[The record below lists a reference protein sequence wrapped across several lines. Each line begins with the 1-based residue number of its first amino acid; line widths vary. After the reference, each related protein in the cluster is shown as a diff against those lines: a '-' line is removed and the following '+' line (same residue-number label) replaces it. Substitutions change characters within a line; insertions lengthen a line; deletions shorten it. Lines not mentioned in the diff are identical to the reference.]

1 MTLSLFGSACFIAMP
16 KSLYLNMIARLLIG
30 FSFGYSYLVCIVHAS
45 EIMTQKLRGMV
56 VLSFNF
62 IVLSSI
68 LVNESIIISTDHEK
82 HAFGTMQW
90 FGIYGAIFGVLGM
103 IFLPFLT
110 HESPVQL
117 IQRNKENEAL
127 SIMIKVRNESTETY
141 TIRNEFNELKTMV
154 EEDKQ
159 FSPKIFL
166 DGNERALIMIT
177 LLRVGNVLAFNYGLN
192 MIRYMNTNNIF
203 EAEDGVN
210 LSGVLLM
217 TIRMMTAVFTLFTI
231 DNKGRK
237 SHFLISFGGSSVS
250 LILLGF
256 LIFWFNNGIIIAIVQ
271 ILIEIFGG
279 IGIGSVADVYS
290 SEAFATSKKSAS
302 IFVTMSIEFALQ
314 ALIIAL
320 TFSTEITKVYSA
332 FYVIV
337 SGGLL
342 LLITYYLN
350 KKLPET
356 AGMSIRQSRNE
367 FLKSGEIVFS
377 GGNKSPQTQITFH

>member
-1 MTLSLFGSACFIAMP
+1 MF
-16 KSLYLNMIARLLIG
+16 ARFLIG

-45 EIMTQKLRGMV
+45 EIMTQKLRGMIV
-56 VLSFNF
+56 ITFNF
-62 IVLSSI
+62 MMLSSI
-68 LVNESIIISTDHEK
+68 VVNESIVISTDHEK
-82 HAFGTMQW
+82 HALGTMQW
-90 FGIYGAIFGVLGM
+90 IGIYGAFFGIFGM
-103 IFLPFLT
+103 ILLPFFT
-110 HESPVQL
+110 RESPVQL

-141 TIRNEFNELKTMV
+141 SIRNEFNELKTMV

-177 LLRVGNVLAFNYGLN
+177 LIRVGNVLAFNYGLN
-192 MIRYMNTNNIF
+192 MIRHVNTEIF
-203 EAEDGVN
+203 KDDDGVN
-210 LSGVLLM
+210 LAGTVFM
-217 TIRMMTAVFTLFTI
+217 TIRMMSALITIFTI

-237 SHFLISFGGSSVS
+237 LHFLISFGGSSVS
-250 LILLGF
+250 LIFLGF
-256 LIFWFNNGIIIAIVQ
+256 LIFWYNNVNIIAVTQ

-302 IFVTMSIEFALQ
+302 LFVTISIEFAMQ

-320 TFSTEITKVYSA
+320 SYNSEITKVYSA
-332 FYVIV
+332 FYLIV

-342 LLITYYLN
+342 LLITYYLK

-356 AGMSIRQSRNE
+356 AQMSIRQSRNE
-367 FLKSGEIVFS
+367 FLKTGEIVFS
-377 GGNKSPQTQITFH
+377 GGNKSPPTQITFH